1 MCVYICTCMCCIS
14 NARYKHTQIGK
25 DTYVCMYLCR
35 RMQKHQSECFVFI
48 YHCTYTYTH
57 IRTVCIHV
65 YAHTHTHTR
74 AHTTRRRRN
83 LDPQAQLAAG
93 VWEEPYLRK
102 QRDDRQHVPSRVGC
116 LPRKVRGLR
125 MGEFQKM
132 CDPMMLKNQKPAMD
146 PNSKKLPCGFWVA
159 LVEDFGFAA

>member
-1 MCVYICTCMCCIS
+1 MQDTSIHRSVKILTSVCACVDECRSTSLNVLSLYTTVHILTRTYELYVFM
-14 NARYKHTQIGK
+14 YTHTHTQ
-25 DTYVCMYLCR
+25 T
-35 RMQKHQSECFVFI
+35 
-48 YHCTYTYTH
+48 
-57 IRTVCIHV
+57 
-65 YAHTHTHTR
+65 HTHTHTHAR

-146 PNSKKLPCGFWVA
+146 PNSKKLSCGFWVA